1 MAKPANQ
8 SIHKPSTNNSRPK
21 GRFFIGVN
29 MDDYIFWS
37 YIIVTAIAYI
47 ANCLGRLSMI
57 KFEEDEFFMRV
68 KVWILIT
75 RGSGKDVF

>member
-1 MAKPANQ
+1 
-8 SIHKPSTNNSRPK
+8 
-21 GRFFIGVN
+21 
-29 MDDYIFWS
+29 MDDYIFWA
-37 YIIVTAIAYI
+37 YIIVTAMAYI
-47 ANCLGRLSMI
+47 AHCLGRLSMI